1 MTDDL
6 TLTVTDLKQ
15 WLYCPRVVY
24 YMRCLPNVRPTTY
37 RMKYARAAHEDEAD
51 RERRRSL
58 RTYGLD
64 SGERSF
70 DVAVASS
77 SLGLRGKVDLVVQRP
92 DEVIP
97 IEYKDSAGHVGKH
110 FVLQLAA
117 YGLLLEEATGLD
129 ARRGYLYFLP
139 TRRARSVELTDELKQ
154 TARES
159 IQAIRGMIAHETM
172 PEPTPRR
179 ERCVNCEFRRFCNDV
194 V

>member
-1 MTDDL
+1 MMDDVV
-6 TLTVTDLKQ
+6 LTVTDLKQ
-15 WLYCPRVVY
+15 WLYCPRVAY
-24 YMRCLPNVRPTTY
+24 YQRCLPNVRPTTF
-37 RMKYARAAHEDEAD
+37 RMAYGRGAHEDEAD

-77 SLGLRGKVDLVVQRP
+77 SLGLRGKVDLVVRRS

-97 IEYKDSAGHVGKH
+97 IEYKDSDGHVGRH

-117 YGLLLEEATGLD
+117 YGLLLEEATGLA
-129 ARRGYLYFLP
+129 ARRGFLYFLP
-139 TRRARSVELTDELKQ
+139 TRRTRQVELTDELKQ
-154 TARES
+154 TVRES
-159 IQAIRGMIAHETM
+159 IRAIREMIAHETM